1 MSRFHDHE
9 ICQLYSMAPKNK
21 VRIFLYYSYILAKV
35 VDLGG
40 VILLALCAEVIV
52 HPNIIHGNTIIEI
65 IGIIH
70 IFHTITIHRL

>member
-1 MSRFHDHE
+1 
-9 ICQLYSMAPKNK
+9 MAPNNK

-40 VILLALCAEVIV
+40 VILLALCVEVIV